1 MATNTKTNTYH
12 LHLKGFVGGYD
23 FDADYVDQI
32 RGTGQSDQGDR
43 SLIYFPI
50 KKLAGERSTNL
61 SR

>member
-32 RGTGQSDQGDR
+32 RG

-50 KKLAGERSTNL
+50 KKLAGERSTSL